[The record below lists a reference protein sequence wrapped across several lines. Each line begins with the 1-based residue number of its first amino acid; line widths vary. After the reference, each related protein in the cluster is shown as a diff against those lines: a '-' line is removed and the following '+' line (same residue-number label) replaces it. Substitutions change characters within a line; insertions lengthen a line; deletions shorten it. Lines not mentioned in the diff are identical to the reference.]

1 MAQTL
6 TISWGAPIQNDGSQ
20 QVTSYTL
27 SYKKSTDST
36 YTKITGVTSPYVLS
50 GLLGATNYDV
60 CVQSNCSSCISEV
73 LCTTAITNSDITPTP
88 TSTSTPTPTPTSTST
103 PTPTPTMTATPTPTP
118 TATPQPLY
126 NVYEICGWTDTAS
139 QYKYILYS
147 NTYGTRGFIDV
158 TYCAS
163 QVSDIGGIT
172 LSAVNTAYPLAMPA
186 GSFTTDPISC
196 GVCS

>member
-1 MAQTL
+1 MNVTFTL
-6 TISWGAPIQNDGSQ
+6 TAATSGTTVAGPFNISGTTSSNTTTQLATGITKAQLTTGHTINGVNDA
-20 QVTSYTL
+20 
-27 SYKKSTDST
+27 
-36 YTKITGVTSPYVLS
+36 ITGGTIASTGTTCP
-50 GLLGATNYDV
+50 
-60 CVQSNCSSCISEV
+60 SS
-73 LCTTAITNSDITPTP
+73 TTTWSVIQP
-88 TSTSTPTPTPTSTST
+88 
-103 PTPTPTMTATPTPTP
+103 TPTPTP